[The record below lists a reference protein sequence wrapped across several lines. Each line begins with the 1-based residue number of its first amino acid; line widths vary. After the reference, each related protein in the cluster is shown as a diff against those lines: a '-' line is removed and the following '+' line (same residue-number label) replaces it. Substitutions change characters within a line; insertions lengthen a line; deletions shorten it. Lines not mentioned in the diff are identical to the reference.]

1 MPTFK
6 DLSSDSGLAELNK
19 YLASRSYIEGYKATQ
34 RDMCVFKQININVV
48 DTTKFPNVTRW
59 YSHLNSFSTHSR
71 KGFGGDTGDKKEEK
85 KEDVKGNNRKE
96 SKRDVLEKEKSKKEE
111 SDDEGAAFDP
121 FAEESDSIE
130 KTEEAV
136 EVDSDDERMKSIN
149 AKAAIKLE
157 NDKKNN
163 KVAPVLKSSLV
174 LDIKPIGSETDMA
187 QLEADVKKIHLEG
200 LIWAGSQFV
209 DIAYG
214 IKKLRIIAT
223 IVDEFVAPDDLREK
237 IESIEDVQST
247 DIYAW
252 NKL

>member
-1 MPTFK
+1 
-6 DLSSDSGLAELNK
+6 
-19 YLASRSYIEGYKATQ
+19 
-34 RDMCVFKQININVV
+34 
-48 DTTKFPNVTRW
+48 
-59 YSHLNSFSTHSR
+59 
-71 KGFGGDTGDKKEEK
+71 
-85 KEDVKGNNRKE
+85 
-96 SKRDVLEKEKSKKEE
+96 
-111 SDDEGAAFDP
+111 
-121 FAEESDSIE
+121 
-130 KTEEAV
+130 V